1 MLSILSLEAFT
12 NRSWI
17 LVQTIL
23 KLAKTIDHKI
33 VFAILINFISIIIK
47 MTPRLPLKFDGG
59 FIEL

>member
-1 MLSILSLEAFT
+1 MLSTLSLEAFT

-47 MTPRLPLKFDGG
+47 MTLRLPLKFDGG